1 MEGVA
6 VPRSGTLLFE
16 TFAVSQGL
24 VAFTE
29 NGIAV
34 AFATTAFGNDIAF
47 GVVIYE
53 VAQIWAGKVN
63 IAQGFLSSPAS
74 SALVLASCEARVF
87 CGWVKSITL
96 TIFTCCSA
104 VADAGSALS
113 AAVSSAC
120 AVSAAAAIV
129 RTRSC
134 FTFIISICSLFCV

>member
-53 VAQIWAGKVN
+53 VAQIRAGKVN
-63 IAQGFLSSPAS
+63 IAQGFS
-74 SALVLASCEARVF
+74 VF
-87 CGWVKSITL
+87 TGKQCFGFGFLRSEGFLRLGKIDYFNDIHL
-96 TIFTCCSA
+96 LFCCSRR
-104 VADAGSALS
+104 GFGF
-113 AAVSSAC
+113 
-120 AVSAAAAIV
+120 I
-129 RTRSC
+129 RRC
-134 FTFIISICSLFCV
+134 FFRLCGKCSRCDS